1 MKIQAIRQHEI
12 QHMFQAGRNHC
23 HQRIGLLGLCH
34 GEGHRTAEGT
44 QGRHGEVTR
53 PTRQPDRDSRLSP
66 MSRRQRTVG
75 SLHVRRAHRLQGNL
89 HHRPVTPNWG
99 AGNSPGSPQRK
110 GKEMAVVFDQDNPVP
125 LDVLGSMVT
134 VEMDIN
140 YRGSFLDM
148 FHRAYRLLKEEGWA
162 TINITNLRQ
171 WEDYDWTGEDEQ
183 GIPVDMVHVTAECS
197 LFA

>member
-1 MKIQAIRQHEI
+1 
-12 QHMFQAGRNHC
+12 
-23 HQRIGLLGLCH
+23 
-34 GEGHRTAEGT
+34 
-44 QGRHGEVTR
+44 
-53 PTRQPDRDSRLSP
+53 
-66 MSRRQRTVG
+66 
-75 SLHVRRAHRLQGNL
+75 
-89 HHRPVTPNWG
+89 
-99 AGNSPGSPQRK
+99 
-110 GKEMAVVFDQDNPVP
+110 MAVVFDQDNPVP

-171 WEDYDWTGEDEQ
+171 WEDMDWTGEDEV
-183 GIPVDMVHVTAECS
+183 GIPVDMVHVTAECN